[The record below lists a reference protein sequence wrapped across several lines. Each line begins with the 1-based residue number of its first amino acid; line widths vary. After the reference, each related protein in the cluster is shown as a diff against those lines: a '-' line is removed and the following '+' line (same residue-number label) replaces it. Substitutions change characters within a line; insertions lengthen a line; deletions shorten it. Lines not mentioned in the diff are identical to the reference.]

1 MTEALLA
8 LVPVWGLWLVAG
20 TTLASCLALPIPAS
34 LMMLAAGGFAA
45 AGDLVLWQVVAAA
58 LGGAVAGDQIGY
70 LAGRTGGARV
80 LTALAQDGTRK
91 VALDKAAA
99 MMARRGSGTVF
110 LTRWLFSPLGPWVN
124 LTAGSLAM
132 PWPRF
137 TLAGVAGE
145 AVWVGLYTGLGHVF
159 GGNLQAASAMA
170 GSVLGFLAA
179 GAVALGL
186 GWWLFAVLRAER
198 GR

>member
-1 MTEALLA
+1 VTGTLLA

-45 AGDLVLWQVVAAA
+45 AGDLVLWQVAAAA
-58 LGGAVAGDQIGY
+58 LGGAVAGDQLGY
-70 LAGRTGGARV
+70 LAGRSGGARV
-80 LTALAQDGTRK
+80 LSALARDGTRR

-99 MMARRGSGTVF
+99 MMAARGAGAVF
-110 LTRWLFSPLGPWVN
+110 LTRWLLSPLGPWVN

-132 PWPRF
+132 SWPRF
-137 TLAGVAGE
+137 TLAGLAGE
-145 AVWVGLYTGLGHVF
+145 AVWVGLYTGIGHVF

-179 GAVALGL
+179 GAVALAL
-186 GWWLFAVLRAER
+186 GWWLAAVLRAEG

>member
-1 MTEALLA
+1 MTDALLA

-34 LMMLAAGGFAA
+34 LLMLAAGGFAA
-45 AGDLVLWQVVAAA
+45 AGDLVLWQVAAAA
-58 LGGAVAGDQIGY
+58 LGGAVVGDQLGY
-70 LAGRTGGARV
+70 LAGRRGGARV
-80 LTALAQDGTRK
+80 LAALARDGTRR

-99 MMARRGSGTVF
+99 MMAARGAGAVF
-110 LTRWLFSPLGPWVN
+110 LTRWLLSPLGPWVN

-132 PWPRF
+132 SWARF

-145 AVWVGLYTGLGHVF
+145 AVWVGLYTGIGHVF

-179 GAVALGL
+179 GAVAVAL
-186 GWWLFAVLRAER
+186 GWWLVAVLRAEG